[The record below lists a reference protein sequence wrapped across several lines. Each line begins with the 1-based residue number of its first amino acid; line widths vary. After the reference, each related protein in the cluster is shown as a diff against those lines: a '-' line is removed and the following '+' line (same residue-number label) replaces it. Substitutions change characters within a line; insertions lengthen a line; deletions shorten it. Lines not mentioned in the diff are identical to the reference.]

1 MERTDQIRQ
10 ALDRAQAV
18 FAAKPAAARV
28 TKRGRATLLQG
39 LECQYTEES
48 FTVCADMPGPLGG
61 EGKALSPGGYA
72 RAALSMCL
80 AIGYA
85 VHAAR
90 RGITLHK
97 VEVDIEADTDLGSI
111 FGFPG
116 IACGY
121 SELRYAVRVASDAPE
136 EAVLAAIEE
145 ADARSPVLDS
155 WRRAQRIVRS
165 VAIARPETV

>member
-1 MERTDQIRQ
+1 MEADQIRQ

-28 TKRGRATLLQG
+28 TKKGRATFIQG
-39 LECQYTEES
+39 LECQYTEEN
-48 FTVCADMPGPLGG
+48 FTIRADMPAPLGG

-72 RAALSMCL
+72 RAGLSMCL

-85 VHAAR
+85 MRAAH
-90 RGITLHK
+90 RGVMLRK
-97 VEVDIEADTDLGSI
+97 VEVDIESDTDLRSL
-111 FGFPG
+111 FGFAG

-121 SELRYAVRVASDAPE
+121 SELRYSVRVASEAPE
-136 EAVLAAIEE
+136 EAVMAVIEE

-155 WRRAQRIVRS
+155 FRRAQRVVRS
-165 VAIARPETV
+165 VAITRPETV